1 MQNHFNVIW
10 YQNHFVT
17 RKLSQYN
24 SISYISSKMKHM
36 PVFYCDCVKSFYEQR
51 FSIVIIICKL
61 VPTFEGYGHVGHYLC
76 DLNKIL
82 LIIAQECRPGWAYRL
97 FNRWFIG
104 TQRLPVFCLR
114 ILIFWVLFIIASF
127 VCTGYWAK
135 QRLQILHIRPSGMT
149 ILQFGV

>member
-1 MQNHFNVIW
+1 
-10 YQNHFVT
+10 
-17 RKLSQYN
+17 
-24 SISYISSKMKHM
+24 MKHM

-61 VPTFEGYGHVGHYLC
+61 VPTFEGYGHVRHYLC

-97 FNRWFIG
+97 CNRWFIG

-114 ILIFWVLFIIASF
+114 ILIFWVLFITACLF
-127 VCTGYWAK
+127 C
-135 QRLQILHIRPSGMT
+135 LHWVLGKTKAANSAYPAQWNDNFTVWGLGS
-149 ILQFGV
+149 